1 MQSPL
6 TRVPDISRPDAIE
19 ARNFNL
25 LVDAYLKGKNPNLK
39 NDIKEQ
45 LLKWIDNNKR
55 MQILA
60 DERPEVREVLP
71 LSDQLSKISIL
82 GMQAL
87 SPNKFHDDGWY
98 KSATSMLDEAA
109 KPKAE
114 CEIKVIEG
122 IKKLVSATK

>member
-1 MQSPL
+1 MPDSP
-6 TRVPDISRPDAIE
+6 TIAIVSPFWISMDVE
-19 ARNFNL
+19 
-25 LVDAYLKGKNPNLK
+25 
-39 NDIKEQ
+39 
-45 LLKWIDNNKR
+45 
-55 MQILA
+55 
-60 DERPEVREVLP
+60 
-71 LSDQLSKISIL
+71 SKISIL